1 LNKEIGQSGDWARR
15 GRFFWKNIRV
25 SAIIRNIWKVWLT
38 DMIRVSST
46 EFGKEVGRYQDAA
59 LSQPV
64 VVTRN
69 GRDRTV
75 MISADE
81 YHRLKK
87 RDREVLGIG
96 DFTDAEIE
104 AVRRAEPSKEA
115 EAFNQELNL

>member
-1 LNKEIGQSGDWARR
+1 M
-15 GRFFWKNIRV
+15 
-25 SAIIRNIWKVWLT
+25 T

-81 YHRLKK
+81 YQRLKR
-87 RDREVLGIG
+87 RDREVLRIE
-96 DFTDAEIE
+96 DFTDADIE
-104 AVRRAEPSKEA
+104 AVRRAEPSQEA
-115 EAFNQELNL
+115 EAFNQELRL